1 MADGSCM
8 VFIRLMIRD
17 APNFTFDRVSVGMS
31 EEEELV
37 YIYDEKQQ
45 NRQRRT
51 TRRAPPPEPIAAK
64 RNDGVTF
71 NRGDTVLV
79 ASDEEAPYVGIIAQ
93 FVNSVKGSIQ
103 VKLLWFSR
111 PGDMSPELRE
121 KVQAQD
127 RELFV
132 TADSDENDPEVLINP
147 VQVVSKDIWNSL
159 SAEEREKS
167 YFCQRASAGIGFE
180 VGPELD
186 WDKLYKGSETDF
198 EAFQRQVKGY
208 FAPPPE
214 PEPQTPK
221 RGRGRPPKRKIDE
234 DQGPSKRAKLD
245 GDSDEDDEFYDA
257 EDNGLKGEEM
267 EDGEYMEGGEAE
279 PGSDPELDD
288 DDGQEE
294 EEEEDLDLDD
304 EDEEEQRQKKSRSKQ
319 SPRKSQGGRKK
330 TPNLKP
336 NVPVHKKTPS
346 PKKRRH
352 QIGTGGGDSKAVRAI
367 LPTRS
372 PMKPKGEEVQSVPVS
387 PHKIAREKLHVAS
400 VPDSLPCRED
410 EFSQIFLTLESAI
423 NAGTGTCVYI
433 SGTPG
438 TGKTA
443 TVREVI
449 AQLEL
454 RSDDGELAPFKFL
467 EINGMKLI
475 NPHSSYEMLWE
486 VMTGEKVGSNTAMV
500 ALENEFK
507 RFDDNRVPMVVL
519 MDELDQLVTKNQT
532 VMYNF
537 FNWPTFTHS
546 RLIVIAVANTMDL
559 PERMLSNKI
568 SSRLGLTRI
577 QFPGY
582 SHTQLK
588 EIIYSRLEGET
599 SALVEKDAVEFA
611 ARKIAGVS
619 GDARRAL
626 DICRRA
632 VELAEISGSAPQP
645 TVTIE
650 NIKQAISETTNS
662 PVAVYVR
669 SLPLAGKVLLCAVIA
684 RVRRSGVIDNA
695 LADVL
700 EETSRLVR
708 LSPNAEKYTMVLFPQ
723 GRVRM
728 EGFLGALT
736 ELVEGGILVQ
746 QSMRG
751 ERSANIRLSAN
762 EEDIRTAFKNDTDVQ
777 GML

>member
-1 MADGSCM
+1 M
-8 VFIRLMIRD
+8 
-17 APNFTFDRVSVGMS
+17 
-31 EEEELV
+31 V
-37 YIYDEKQQ
+37 YIYDEKEQ

-79 ASDEEAPYVGIIAQ
+79 ASDEEEAPYVGIIAQ
-93 FVNSVKGSIQ
+93 FVNSVKGGIQ

-121 KVQAQD
+121 KAQAQD

-147 VQVVSKDIWNSL
+147 VQVVSKDAWNGL
-159 SAEEREKS
+159 SAEERERS

-186 WDKLYKGSETDF
+186 WDKLYKGSQTDF
-198 EAFQRQVKGY
+198 DEFQRQVKGY
-208 FAPPPE
+208 FAPPE

-221 RGRGRPPKRKIDE
+221 RGRGRPPKRKIE
-234 DQGPSKRAKLD
+234 EVQGSSKRAKLD
-245 GDSDEDDEFYDA
+245 DTDEDDEFYDA
-257 EDNGLKGEEM
+257 DDNGPKDEEIER
-267 EDGEYMEGGEAE
+267 EDGEYIEGGEAVPE
-279 PGSDPELDD
+279 SDPELDD

-304 EDEEEQRQKKSRSKQ
+304 EDEEDKRPKKSKTKQ
-319 SPRKSQGGRKK
+319 SPRKSQGKK

-336 NVPVHKKTPS
+336 NASVHKKTPS
-346 PKKRRH
+346 PKKKRH
-352 QIGTGGGDSKAVRAI
+352 HAGTGGGNSTVVRAA

-372 PMKPKGEEVQSVPVS
+372 PMKPKGEEEQQPVPVS

-467 EINGMKLI
+467 EVNGMKLI

-507 RFDDNRVPMVVL
+507 RFDEDRVPMVVL

-582 SHTQLK
+582 THTQLK

-599 SALVEKDAVEFA
+599 SALVEKDAIEFA

-632 VELAEISGSAPQP
+632 VELAEISGSDPQP
-645 TVTIE
+645 KVTID

-762 EEDIRTAFKNDTDVQ
+762 EEDIRTAFKNDPDVQ